1 MTPKAPVSA
10 FANIIFSTGVPF
22 RFADSP
28 ALAIFVHLARPAYTP
43 PSAKLITGPLLDRAH
58 AQMENSMSAFM
69 DNQPIASL
77 VSDGWTSM
85 RNDHMVN
92 FVAVFPLKTA
102 RPVFVKAIATDDIS
116 QTGVNIAAELDR
128 AIVAIEVSKVGSV
141 VTDNAACMKS
151 AWKILEQR
159 YPGLICNGC
168 AAHAVNLLIKDVCK
182 LEVFANALERAG
194 DVTSFVK
201 DRNALTKRFE
211 RIQDTLLA
219 DGEISSKR
227 AFVLRGGYTMLANTA
242 LFHDLKVTPGSR
254 VKKAV
259 FVDAITDATF
269 WSNLQ
274 SMEATLRPTCSII
287 GKFEGDTCCLS
298 DVYRLFLELRAH
310 WSTSDELT
318 ELLLDRWAFIHTES
332 MGFAY
337 FLDPTTRAGEGMFED
352 DLYDN
357 AHLLQEFVLVKKQ
370 ISSNVEAVRTELAN
384 FVDAMKNPSDKAK
397 FFIEQCATPMTYW
410 HQVGST
416 KFPILCA
423 VSRIMF
429 SVPTSQA
436 ASQRVWIIYDFILT
450 KRRNRLSPAKVTKLV
465 QLYMNADLSSR
476 GSLVSVMMGQ
486 ESDAGES
493 DDETKT

>member
-1 MTPKAPVSA
+1 
-10 FANIIFSTGVPF
+10 
-22 RFADSP
+22 
-28 ALAIFVHLARPAYTP
+28 
-43 PSAKLITGPLLDRAH
+43 
-58 AQMENSMSAFM
+58 MENSMSAFM
-69 DNQPIASL
+69 DNQPIGSL

-128 AIVAIEVSKVGSV
+128 AIVAIGVSKVGSV

-151 AWKILEQR
+151 AWKILEQK

-168 AAHAVNLLIKDVCK
+168 AAHAVNLLINDVCK
-182 LEVFANALERAG
+182 LEVFANALERAR

-211 RIQDTLLA
+211 RIQETLLV

-227 AFVLRGGYTMLANTA
+227 ALSSVVATRWYTHYNCIARVLENCKVLAQLANTA

-254 VKKAV
+254 VKKAA

-287 GKFEGDTCCLS
+287 GKFEGDTCS
-298 DVYRLFLELRAH
+298 
-310 WSTSDELT
+310 
-318 ELLLDRWAFIHTES
+318 
-332 MGFAY
+332 
-337 FLDPTTRAGEGMFED
+337 
-352 DLYDN
+352 
-357 AHLLQEFVLVKKQ
+357 
-370 ISSNVEAVRTELAN
+370 
-384 FVDAMKNPSDKAK
+384 
-397 FFIEQCATPMTYW
+397 
-410 HQVGST
+410 
-416 KFPILCA
+416 
-423 VSRIMF
+423 
-429 SVPTSQA
+429 
-436 ASQRVWIIYDFILT
+436 ASERVWSIYDFILT

-465 QLYMNADLSSR
+465 QLYMNADLSSQ

>member
-1 MTPKAPVSA
+1 
-10 FANIIFSTGVPF
+10 
-22 RFADSP
+22 
-28 ALAIFVHLARPAYTP
+28 
-43 PSAKLITGPLLDRAH
+43 
-58 AQMENSMSAFM
+58 
-69 DNQPIASL
+69 
-77 VSDGWTSM
+77 M

-128 AIVAIEVSKVGSV
+128 AIVAIGVSKVGSV

-151 AWKILEQR
+151 AWKILEQK

-182 LEVFANALERAG
+182 LEVFANALERAR

-201 DRNALTKRFE
+201 DRNALTKQFE
-211 RIQDTLLA
+211 RIQETLLV

-227 AFVLRGGYTMLANTA
+227 AMSSVVATRWYTHYNCIARVLENRKVLAQLANTA

-298 DVYRLFLELRAH
+298 DVYRF
-310 WSTSDELT
+310 SLT
-318 ELLLDRWAFIHTES
+318 TCLDH
-332 MGFAY
+332 
-337 FLDPTTRAGEGMFED
+337 
-352 DLYDN
+352 
-357 AHLLQEFVLVKKQ
+357 
-370 ISSNVEAVRTELAN
+370 
-384 FVDAMKNPSDKAK
+384 
-397 FFIEQCATPMTYW
+397 
-410 HQVGST
+410 
-416 KFPILCA
+416 
-423 VSRIMF
+423 
-429 SVPTSQA
+429 
-436 ASQRVWIIYDFILT
+436 IYDFILT